1 MTRVT
6 LRTDAHG
13 DYTVC
18 ESKGHSGYAEE
29 GSDIVCAA
37 VSALCITC
45 LNSLEALAGLTPA
58 AEGGSNGY
66 LRFALPREQT
76 ETQRHDAQLLMSSLR
91 LGLEDIAREYPSHLK
106 LTILNGGK
114 QS

>member
-58 AEGGSNGY
+58 AEGGSDGY
-66 LRFALPREQT
+66 LRFALPRERT
-76 ETQRHDAQLLMSSLR
+76 EAQRHDAQLLMSSLR